1 MDADG
6 GKNALELLDPKSS
19 AMPVLADALVGIGET
34 VVSLINGL
42 EREVDGLSKS
52 AENPYFETDGAKRLW
67 LVVKPVDATEAC
79 PEGTGAADAGA
90 VAAEATEADTEPARE
105 PVLETGSLM
114 D

>member
-6 GKNALELLDPKSS
+6 GKNALELLDPKSD

-42 EREVDGLSKS
+42 EREADGLSKS
-52 AENPYFETDGAKRLW
+52 AENPYFETDGAMRLW

-79 PEGTGAADAGA
+79 PEGTGA
-90 VAAEATEADTEPARE
+90 VATEATEPEPEPARE
-105 PVLETGSLM
+105 PVPETGSLM